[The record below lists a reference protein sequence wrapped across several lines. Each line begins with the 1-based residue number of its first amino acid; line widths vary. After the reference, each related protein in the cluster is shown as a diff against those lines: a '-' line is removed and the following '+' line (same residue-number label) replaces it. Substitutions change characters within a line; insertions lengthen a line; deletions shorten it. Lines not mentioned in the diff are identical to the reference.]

1 MEANRKK
8 KDKRIITTQKN
19 VRPLV
24 GLLQPKR
31 HLLLLSEMKVLMK
44 IRNKTDSEAN

>member
-1 MEANRKK
+1 MEAKRKK
-8 KDKRIITTQKN
+8 KDKSTLSTQKN

-24 GLLQPKR
+24 GLFQPKR